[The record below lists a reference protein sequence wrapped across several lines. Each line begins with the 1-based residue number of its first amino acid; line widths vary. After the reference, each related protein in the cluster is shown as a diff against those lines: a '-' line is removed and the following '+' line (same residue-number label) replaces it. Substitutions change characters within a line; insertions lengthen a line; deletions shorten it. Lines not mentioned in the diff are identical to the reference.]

1 MFVAVYSGMHV
12 VGGSNIGCKFLRE
25 SRSYIP
31 HSFLGYVLA
40 NSGMYVLY
48 MSDGTN
54 FVFYASA
61 YIRTYIYV
69 HIIISYVVPISVDHS
84 SSSKDV
90 LRKEVESLFNQ
101 LYGTW
106 HHYY

>member
-31 HSFLGYVLA
+31 HSFLGYVSA
-40 NSGMYVLY
+40 NSDMY
-48 MSDGTN
+48 GTN

-69 HIIISYVVPISVDHS
+69 HIIISFVVPISVDHS

-106 HHYY
+106 HHYH